1 MTTNANQEDRFL
13 GVPHLGKD
21 IGVAIVV
28 VAALLLGWALR
39 EATLSRTTLYQDSET
54 GFSLQFPAAWG
65 VADSLQDVLLKV
77 ENPTTDSAYK
87 TNLVVEVR
95 ELDPQNPPTLQ
106 EFVDRR
112 VVQKSSL
119 AGYHFI
125 SEQDDTV
132 AGEKARQLV
141 YAYVVQP
148 IDQPRRIALPVVV
161 VAREYI
167 VVGKARVYYLT
178 VAAPEEEF
186 AVASARLDD
195 ILRTVNLSE

>member
-28 VAALLLGWALR
+28 IVALLLGWLLR
-39 EATLSRTTLYQDSET
+39 EATLSRTIAYQDSET
-54 GFSLQFPAAWG
+54 GFRLAFPAAWG
-65 VADSLQDVLLKV
+65 MVDSLQDVLLKV
-77 ENPTTDSAYK
+77 ENPTTGSTYK
-87 TNLVVEVR
+87 TNLVVEAR
-95 ELDPQNPPTLQ
+95 DLDPQNPPTLQ

-112 VVQKSSL
+112 VTQKGSL
-119 AGYHFI
+119 TGYHFI

-132 AGEKARQLV
+132 DGEKARQIV

-148 IDQPRRIALPVVV
+148 IDQQRRVSLPVVV

-167 VVGKARVYYLT
+167 VAGKDRVYYIT
-178 VAAPEEEF
+178 VAAPEEEYT
-186 AVASARLDD
+186 AVSARLDG
-195 ILRTVNLSE
+195 ILNTVNIP